1 MSSLYRIEKLNSE
14 NYETWNMQMKMIL
27 IHSDLWEYAN
37 SIRIKPETEVESN
50 DWEKNDQ
57 KALATIVLSLS
68 PPEIIHLILLKMNP
82 NERLQDYLNKFSSL
96 ADRLSEM
103 DAQVP
108 EDFLSI
114 LLLCSLPESYE
125 GFRTAIETRDKLP
138 NFETLKVKMLE
149 EAIRQTEL
157 NGKTDSEEKV
167 FLGNSE
173 RKPFSS
179 TSKPKAKGFP
189 FNCHFCGKKG
199 HKAADCRKRKF
210 KSSRTEM
217 LASLGIECL
226 NKLDANEWCLDS
238 GETAHMCS
246 TKKSFTHFEDTAPI
260 KITLADGQFI
270 EAIGKGNVKLDCK
283 TNTGTVTLS
292 LEDVLFVPRLNGN
305 LFSISRCTSK
315 FNDVNFKH
323 RKAEIVN
330 LHTKICIQAYERNG
344 LYILSQINCPK
355 ALATRE
361 ICIAGEK
368 NYEKWHSRFGHLNLQ
383 DLKKLKMQNI
393 IYGLP
398 NFDVKNFTCEKQT
411 GKRLK
416 CIRNDNAPEY
426 LSKEF
431 KDYLEGEGI
440 GRQLS
445 VEYTPQQNGVAER
458 ANRTLL
464 DMTRCFMIEGDLP
477 ETLWAELIHTSTYI
491 RNRCPKLNE
500 CKTPHELFTKRKP
513 VVYHLKI
520 IGSKSFAVNNR
531 PNRSKFAPRSE
542 EYKLIGY
549 FTESKAYRL
558 WKPGTRTIIKSRDV
572 RFIEPEL
579 SKIRNEVVEIDVGSK
594 RASFKEIPLVEERGS
609 TSEIDPKA
617 EIESQSDLE
626 VSEVLNEP
634 SEKLLEAKYLP
645 DPKDAEEALSGRDSY
660 FWKKAME
667 EEFDS
672 LIENKTWELVDP
684 PKNRNIIGTKW
695 VFKTKCNSDG
705 SVERHKA
712 RLVAKGYSQQYGI
725 DYEETFAPVV
735 RQSTIRM
742 FLALAVEY
750 NLILHQMDVQ
760 SAYLNGE
767 IKEEIFMTQPE
778 NFVSRKYPEKVCRLK
793 KANYGL
799 KQAGIVWHEK
809 LDTELKNLGL
819 KQLQSDNC
827 VYIKHDEGI
836 LLVAIYVDDLIIA
849 AEREDTLKS
858 FKESMKRIFK
868 IKDLGG
874 INCCLGIRIQMKE
887 DGSISIDQERYI
899 EELLAKYRMKEAKP
913 ISTPMDS
920 NSKLTK
926 ISSIE
931 GENEPVK
938 KVEYQSLIGSLIYL
952 SVSTRPDI
960 AYAVSALGQFSND
973 PRRQHWNAAKR
984 VLRYLKGT
992 SCLRITYR
1000 KSNEALH
1007 GYADVD
1013 WGGNLVDRK
1022 SHTGIVYF
1030 LARGPIAWESKK
1042 QQTVTLSS
1050 TESEYIALCEA
1061 GKEAVYLRA
1070 LLEEMGFGELLN
1082 GPTVLKTDN
1091 QGAQQ
1096 LARNPVYHART
1107 KHIDIKWHFIRSIC
1121 SDGLVEVVHT
1131 PTQENVA
1138 DILTKGLPRILS
1150 ASSFFFIPLTTR
1162 YRSNL
1167 FLHLDHSL
1175 RVEKSKVSGVVV
1187 EEWKVPDHMVRRIIG
1202 HQGWQIK
1209 QIEEESGCKVQMVR
1223 EGQVYVKLKE
1233 EIVTT
1238 PEQILGFLNKGGSEY
1253 AITIG
1258 MLTHGFKMDK
1268 LKKACE
1274 TKKRTLESVIAEA
1287 DGKLGKQEPSLE
1299 MLMSLRPKLLR
1310 CKDRFLIA
1318 SDCLIEQLIKAD
1330 REDE

>member
-1 MSSLYRIEKLNSE
+1 MNWWCVQQQQVGQHAQKVHVEREELSGPARPSIPRLWAQECANKIASGRNISKMSGLYQIEKLNSE
-14 NYETWNMQMKMIL
+14 NYETWKMQMKMIL
-27 IHSDLWEYAN
+27 IHSELWDYAN
-37 SIRIKPETEVESN
+37 SIRIKPETEVESAE
-50 DWEKNDQ
+50 WEKNDQ

-68 PPEIIHLILLKMNP
+68 PSEIIHVKRCKTSAEAWKLLNEVHQPKGPATKVFLTKQLILLKMKP
-82 NERLQDYLNKFSSL
+82 NERMQDYLNKFSSL
-96 ADRLSEM
+96 ADKLSEM

-157 NGKTDSEEKV
+157 NGTTDSEEKV

-217 LASLGIECL
+217 VASLGIECL

-238 GETAHMCS
+238 GATAHMCS
-246 TKKSFTHFEDTAPI
+246 TKKSFTYFEDTAPV

-270 EAIGKGNVKLDCK
+270 EAIGKGNVKLECQS
-283 TNTGTVTLS
+283 NTGTVTLS

-305 LFSISRCTSK
+305 LFSISKCTSK
-315 FNDVNFKH
+315 FN
-323 RKAEIVN
+323 I
-330 LHTKICIQAYERNG
+330 AYERNG

-393 IYGLP
+393 VYGLP
-398 NFDVKNFTCEKQT
+398 NFDVKNFNCEVCLKGKQTRLPFQKESFTRSREPLELVHTDICGPMRTKSLGGALYFSTFIDDFSGFIFTFIMKSRSEVFKEFRIFKNYAEKQT
-411 GKRLK
+411 GKKLK

-426 LSKEF
+426 LSREF

-477 ETLWAELIHTSTYI
+477 ETLWAELIHTATYI
-491 RNRCPKLNE
+491 RNRCPRNND

-513 VVYHLKI
+513 VVSHLKI

-579 SKIRNEVVEIDVGSK
+579 SRIRNEVIEIDVSPQK
-594 RASFKEIPLVEERGS
+594 DPIVKEIPLVEEKGS
-609 TSEIDPKA
+609 TSEAKSRT
-617 EIESQSDLE
+617 EIESESDLDMSDL
-626 VSEVLNEP
+626 VDEP
-634 SEKLLEAKYLP
+634 SESEVIISRRGRGRPRYIRTGKPGRPRKEYPTANLSTQELLEAKYLP
-645 DPKDAEEALSGRDSY
+645 DPKDAGEALSGRDSY

-725 DYEETFAPVV
+725 DYKETFAPVV

-767 IKEEIFMTQPE
+767 IKEEIYMTQPE
-778 NFVSRKYPEKVCRLK
+778 NFVSRKYPERVCRLK
-793 KANYGL
+793 KAIYGL
-799 KQAGIVWHEK
+799 KQAGIVWHER
-809 LDTELKNLGL
+809 LDNELKNLGL

-931 GENEPVK
+931 
-938 KVEYQSLIGSLIYL
+938 
-952 SVSTRPDI
+952 VSTRPDI

-1000 KSNEALH
+1000 KSNETLH
-1007 GYADVD
+1007 GYVDAD

-1070 LLEEMGFGELLN
+1070 LLDEMGFGELLN

-1138 DILTKGLPRILS
+1138 DILTKGLPR
-1150 ASSFFFIPLTTR
+1150 
-1162 YRSNL
+1162 
-1167 FLHLDHSL
+1167 FLC
-1175 RVEKSKVSGVVV
+1175 EK
-1187 EEWKVPDHMVRRIIG
+1187 H
-1202 HQGWQIK
+1202 
-1209 QIEEESGCKVQMVR
+1209 
-1223 EGQVYVKLKE
+1223 
-1233 EIVTT
+1233 VT
-1238 PEQILGFLNKGGSEY
+1238 GF
-1253 AITIG
+1253 G
-1258 MLTHGFKMDK
+1258 M
-1268 LKKACE
+1268 
-1274 TKKRTLESVIAEA
+1274 
-1287 DGKLGKQEPSLE
+1287 
-1299 MLMSLRPKLLR
+1299 
-1310 CKDRFLIA
+1310 
-1318 SDCLIEQLIKAD
+1318 
-1330 REDE
+1330 

>member
-1 MSSLYRIEKLNSE
+1 MEQKLKQRICIEFCVKLQISATDTFEMLNKAFPNNAPKRTTVFEWHSRFKAGRISIEDDPRQGRPTFQRTDE
-14 NYETWNMQMKMIL
+14 NVQKITDLIKENPRTTLLELEQDTGISKTTIGRIVTEHLRLKKTPAKFIPRFLTNEQKLCWLATCEDMLEMTRTDPEWKDKIITGDETWVYGY
-27 IHSDLWEYAN
+27 D
-37 SIRIKPETEVESN
+37 PETKRQSAEWRGQAKQKDRRKNVYLPHYDHVKAIRLFACQSEEMRLAPGFHRRVKAKTSLQA
-50 DWEKNDQ
+50 DDVPIDDMTTKQLYTPGSTLLTDRDGATACYYRTELVSRISLVTKSKKSLARRLVSRKTRDYITQDKAVLLYWLPYGQGTSVGRYCDQGAWIDLICSPLYGRHQSRRGHPYEQGTFVGRSMEKFKVHQ
-57 KALATIVLSLS
+57 PKGPATKVFLTKQ
-68 PPEIIHLILLKMNP
+68 LILLKMNP

-125 GFRTAIETRDKLP
+125 GFRTAIETRDELP
-138 NFETLKVKMLE
+138 SFETLKVKMLE
-149 EAIRQTEL
+149 EEIRQTQL
-157 NGKTDSEEKV
+157 NGTTNTEQA
-167 FLGNSE
+167 FLGNPE
-173 RKPFSS
+173 RKNFPS
-179 TSKPKAKGFP
+179 TSKPKPKGFP
-189 FNCHFCGKKG
+189 FSCHFCGKKG
-199 HKAADCRKRKF
+199 HKAADCRKRK
-210 KSSRTEM
+210 SRNPKNEM
-217 LASLGIECL
+217 VASFGTKYLSKLG
-226 NKLDANEWCLDS
+226 ANEWCLDS
-238 GETAHMCS
+238 GATAHMCS
-246 TKKSFTHFEDTAPI
+246 SRDSFDHFEETAPV
-260 KITLADGQFI
+260 KITLANGGFI
-270 EAIGKGNVKLDCK
+270 EALGKGSVKL
-283 TNTGTVTLS
+283 
-292 LEDVLFVPRLNGN
+292 
-305 LFSISRCTSK
+305 
-315 FNDVNFKH
+315 
-323 RKAEIVN
+323 
-330 LHTKICIQAYERNG
+330 
-344 LYILSQINCPK
+344 
-355 ALATRE
+355 
-361 ICIAGEK
+361 
-368 NYEKWHSRFGHLNLQ
+368 
-383 DLKKLKMQNI
+383 
-393 IYGLP
+393 
-398 NFDVKNFTCEKQT
+398 
-411 GKRLK
+411 
-416 CIRNDNAPEY
+416 
-426 LSKEF
+426 
-431 KDYLEGEGI
+431 
-440 GRQLS
+440 
-445 VEYTPQQNGVAER
+445 
-458 ANRTLL
+458 
-464 DMTRCFMIEGDLP
+464 
-477 ETLWAELIHTSTYI
+477 
-491 RNRCPKLNE
+491 E
-500 CKTPHELFTKRKP
+500 CS
-513 VVYHLKI
+513 
-520 IGSKSFAVNNR
+520 GSKSFAVNNR

-579 SKIRNEVVEIDVGSK
+579 SRIRNEVIEIDVSPQK
-594 RASFKEIPLVEERGS
+594 DPFVKEIPLVEEKGS
-609 TSEIDPKA
+609 TSEAKSQT
-617 EIESQSDLE
+617 EIESESDLE
-626 VSEVLNEP
+626 MSDLVDEP
-634 SEKLLEAKYLP
+634 SESEVIISRRGRGRPRYIRTGKPGRPRKEYPTANLSTQELLAAKYLP

-705 SVERHKA
+705 FVERHKA

-767 IKEEIFMTQPE
+767 IKEEIYMTQPE

-793 KANYGL
+793 KAIYGL

-809 LDTELKNLGL
+809 LDNELKNLGL

-849 AEREDTLKS
+849 AEREATLKS

-973 PRRQHWNAAKR
+973 PRRQHWNAARR

-1007 GYADVD
+1007 GYADAD

-1070 LLEEMGFGELLN
+1070 LLDEMGFGELLN

-1107 KHIDIKWHFIRSIC
+1107 KHIDIKWHYIRSIC

-1138 DILTKGLPRILS
+1138 DILTKGLPR
-1150 ASSFFFIPLTTR
+1150 
-1162 YRSNL
+1162 
-1167 FLHLDHSL
+1167 FLY
-1175 RVEKSKVSGVVV
+1175 EK
-1187 EEWKVPDHMVRRIIG
+1187 H
-1202 HQGWQIK
+1202 
-1209 QIEEESGCKVQMVR
+1209 
-1223 EGQVYVKLKE
+1223 
-1233 EIVTT
+1233 VT
-1238 PEQILGFLNKGGSEY
+1238 GF
-1253 AITIG
+1253 G
-1258 MLTHGFKMDK
+1258 M
-1268 LKKACE
+1268 
-1274 TKKRTLESVIAEA
+1274 
-1287 DGKLGKQEPSLE
+1287 
-1299 MLMSLRPKLLR
+1299 
-1310 CKDRFLIA
+1310 
-1318 SDCLIEQLIKAD
+1318 
-1330 REDE
+1330 